1 MRSIDCLLDDVSD
14 IGLTQEVVISDTD
27 VCRSASVC
35 DV

>member
-14 IGLTQEVVISDTD
+14 IGLTQEVVISDKD
-27 VCRSASVC
+27 VCHSVSVC